1 MRGKITDKRH
11 GNVKGVSFL
20 PETIFPRENK
30 LPRKNVAKNGTL
42 DAPRAVPD
50 DAADDINND
59 DVLANCSRSRGS
71 DVPASQ
77 ALRSGLPR

>member
-1 MRGKITDKRH
+1 MRKNHWQKTWKRE
-11 GNVKGVSFL
+11 GCVIFL

-30 LPRKNVAKNGTL
+30 LPRKDVAQNGTL
-42 DAPRAVPD
+42 DAPRVVP

-59 DVLANCSRSRGS
+59 DVLANRSRSRGS
-71 DVPASQ
+71 DIPASQ